1 MKINLNKIII
11 ILGSIALT
19 SCQTLT
25 NIGLVQSKNDAII
38 SVQNHQ
44 NFLNSSR
51 EYKKCI
57 DEGHFFDRKASQSKD
72 NSLSLYSKSADI
84 LSKCEL
90 ILGDYTTIVSDE
102 ERMKNNAL
110 SIQNYLK
117 SGRLKVASRS
127 LEQFKN
133 KFNKDLIYPDGSS
146 FTKNA
151 ESILDF
157 SNDKGSL
164 NLEMTNNNQKIKS
177 ELKRAWYW
185 IKK

>member
-1 MKINLNKIII
+1 MRKERLKR
-11 ILGSIALT
+11 GAS
-19 SCQTLT
+19 
-25 NIGLVQSKNDAII
+25 
-38 SVQNHQ
+38 
-44 NFLNSSR
+44 
-51 EYKKCI
+51 E
-57 DEGHFFDRKASQSKD
+57 EDRGATGGTQ
-72 NSLSLYSKSADI
+72 
-84 LSKCEL
+84 
-90 ILGDYTTIVSDE
+90 
-102 ERMKNNAL
+102 R
-110 SIQNYLK
+110 K

-146 FTKNA
+146 FTRNA